1 MKPIPRPEGTI
12 SIVIPLFNEQD
23 SLHPLFQRIVSVMSD
38 IKHES
43 YEVVFIDD
51 GSTDNSWEQLLNL
64 YNENPHH
71 VKLIKFRKNFGK
83 SAALNAGFNESCG
96 EIVFTMDADLQDAP
110 EEIPNFLDKLD
121 EGFDLVSGWK
131 QNRQDPFSKT
141 LPSKIFNRITT
152 RISGIKL
159 NDFNCGFKAYR
170 KDVLKFINLY
180 GELHRYIPVL
190 ANEYG
195 FKIGEIPV
203 QHHPRAHGLSKY
215 GFERYARGFLDLLT
229 ILVTTKYLQRP
240 GHLFGGMGIIF
251 GIFGTMSLTYLVILW
266 FLGYRPIG
274 NRPLL
279 LFGIMSAVLSV
290 QLISLGLLAEH
301 INRSRPR
308 DEKKLIE
315 KIVCKRQNLKRE

>member
-1 MKPIPRPEGTI
+1 MKNTSNNTI
-12 SIVIPLFNEQD
+12 SIIIPVFNEQD
-23 SLHPLFQRIVSVMSD
+23 NIRPLFQRITSVMSD
-38 IKHES
+38 IKIKS
-43 YEVVFIDD
+43 FEVVFIDD
-51 GSTDNSWEQLLNL
+51 GSTDKSWEQLTDL
-64 YNENPHH
+64 YDENPYHT
-71 VKLIKFRKNFGK
+71 KLIKLRKNFGK
-83 SAALNAGFNESCG
+83 SAALNAGFHESCG
-96 EIVFTMDADLQDAP
+96 DIVFTMDADLQDDP
-110 EEIPNFLDKLD
+110 EEIPNFLNKLD

-131 QNRQDPFSKT
+131 QNRKDPLSKT
-141 LPSKIFNRITT
+141 VPSKIFNKITT
-152 RISGIKL
+152 LISGIKL
-159 NDFNCGFKAYR
+159 NDFNCGFKAYK

-203 QHHPRAHGLSKY
+203 QHHPRAHGSSKY

-240 GHLFGGMGIIF
+240 GHLFGGIGIFF
-251 GIFGTMSLTYLVILW
+251 GIFGAISLIYLVILW

-301 INRSRPR
+301 INKSRPR
-308 DEKKLIE
+308 DENKLIE
-315 KIVCKRQNLKRE
+315 KIVCKIQKNDPE